1 MGCSGFML
9 IKMPIKGFRFCS
21 SSFLPKL
28 SLSKKER
35 GFAFAKPL
43 TWCGKR
49 DLNPYVKDTRPSNV
63 PVCRFQHC
71 RISNARF
78 IITTILYKVKGFSD
92 FL

>member
-1 MGCSGFML
+1 MD
-9 IKMPIKGFRFCS
+9 I
-21 SSFLPKL
+21 FLHKL
-28 SLSKKER
+28 AAKHATKYDTKTQKER

-78 IITTILYKVKGFSD
+78 IITTILRKVKGFSD